1 MLLRYVRSMDELHRL
16 NSTSDSVDEPF
27 GSPRQRPARRER
39 LGVRRFY
46 GSNLLLVDLVAS
58 VVLTVVQAVASGFLI
73 FWNMF
78 LGFAFDACGDPNPAC
93 NFTLG
98 TGALFVVPVVAVV
111 VFAGTVALVVKN
123 RSTSRL
129 SWWIPV
135 AGIGVTVVSLVVAM
149 TVMSIAVGRPIS

>member
-1 MLLRYVRSMDELHRL
+1 MDELHRL

-27 GSPRQRPARRER
+27 GSRRQRPARRER
-39 LGVRRFY
+39 LGVRRVH
-46 GSNLLLVDLVAS
+46 GSNVLLVDLGAT
-58 VVLTVVQAVASGFLI
+58 VVLTVVQAVASGYLI

-93 NFTLG
+93 NFALG
-98 TGALFVVPVVAVV
+98 TGALFVVPAVAVV
-111 VFAGTVALVVKN
+111 AFAATVALVVRN

-129 SWWIPV
+129 GWWIPV

-149 TVMSIAVGRPIS
+149 AVMSIAVGRSIF